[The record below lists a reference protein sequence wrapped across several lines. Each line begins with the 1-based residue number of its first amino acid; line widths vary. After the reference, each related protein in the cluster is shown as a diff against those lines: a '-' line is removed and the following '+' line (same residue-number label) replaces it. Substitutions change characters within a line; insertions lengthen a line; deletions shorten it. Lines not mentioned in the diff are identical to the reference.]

1 MTASVVAPVEDLP
14 TPSATTREPR
24 HPAVV
29 VAVLAATAGL
39 VLRLWPR
46 GPLWLD
52 EAQSVAFARLPLT
65 SIPHALRE
73 DGAPPLYY
81 LVLHVW
87 MRVFGG
93 SDVAVRSL
101 SIVASVAFIVVITRY
116 ALRAGGTVAA
126 ASTAVVAATTPY
138 AVRYGTEA
146 RMYALVALEVALGLW
161 VLDAALTRPTPRRLV
176 AVAAVSAALL
186 YTHYWSLYLLAS
198 VGVVLLLDV
207 WRRGRSSQ
215 SARSPARAAAAIV
228 AGGVLWLP
236 WVPTFRYQA
245 AHTGTPWAR
254 STLGSMLRITS
265 GASDGGLLPALFIL
279 LGVVLAFH
287 VHRLPARTSI
297 APPAVA
303 AVLILCPALAA
314 VGALSSGSAYVSRY
328 ASVVFPLAVLLAGL
342 ALSRIA
348 SRRALVALLCLF
360 AVGCGALAA
369 REASTPRTRAGVLAD
384 VLEQRVRSGD
394 VVVYCPDQLGPAM
407 SRVLDQRGID
417 VAQVVFP
424 DGSPQRV
431 QWIDYESRYSRSR
444 PLRFA
449 RDTVTAAG
457 EHAVWLVSSETYP
470 PTQPSCT
477 ALRRI
482 LDRIRRVDVAIA
494 DDGSFADHG
503 GLRRYVAADADG

>member
-1 MTASVVAPVEDLP
+1 MTASVVAPVDDLV
-14 TPSATTREPR
+14 TPSATTRESR
-24 HPAVV
+24 HPALV

-65 SIPHALRE
+65 SIPHGLRE

-87 MRVFGG
+87 MRVFGD

-126 ASTAVVAATTPY
+126 AATAVVAATTPY
-138 AVRYGTEA
+138 AVRYATEA

-176 AVAAVSAALL
+176 AVAVMSAVLL

-198 VGVVLLLDV
+198 VGAVLLLDV
-207 WRRGRSSQ
+207 WRRRRSSQ

-254 STLGSMLRITS
+254 SALGSMLRITPTSRDMRPWCSHSPSSWPVSRCHGSRRGERWSPCSVSPPS
-265 GASDGGLLPALFIL
+265 GSGHWRRVRRRHRARVPASS
-279 LGVVLAFH
+279 
-287 VHRLPARTSI
+287 RTS
-297 APPAVA
+297 
-303 AVLILCPALAA
+303 
-314 VGALSSGSAYVSRY
+314 SNSGSAR
-328 ASVVFPLAVLLAGL
+328 
-342 ALSRIA
+342 
-348 SRRALVALLCLF
+348 
-360 AVGCGALAA
+360 
-369 REASTPRTRAGVLAD
+369 
-384 VLEQRVRSGD
+384 
-394 VVVYCPDQLGPAM
+394 AM
-407 SRVLDQRGID
+407 S
-417 VAQVVFP
+417 
-424 DGSPQRV
+424 
-431 QWIDYESRYSRSR
+431 
-444 PLRFA
+444 
-449 RDTVTAAG
+449 
-457 EHAVWLVSSETYP
+457 
-470 PTQPSCT
+470 SCT
-477 ALRRI
+477 APTSSVLR
-482 LDRIRRVDVAIA
+482 
-494 DDGSFADHG
+494 
-503 GLRRYVAADADG
+503 